1 MTSFTGGFFPQL
13 WITMWTT
20 RPVLGHGDSLTHDA
34 GSSHPAGG
42 QVHVTSDRD
51 SFSEVWQ
58 QVVAEL
64 NSDSAIGHDPL
75 TRQQKAWLSLVQP
88 LTLVEGFALLAVPTP
103 LVQ

>member
-1 MTSFTGGFFPQL
+1 MDNTAGS
-13 WITMWTT
+13 
-20 RPVLGHGDSLTHDA
+20 RHGDSLNHDA

-75 TRQQKAWLSLVQP
+75 TRQQRPGCRWYSR
-88 LTLVEGFALLAVPTP
+88 
-103 LVQ
+103 

>member
-1 MTSFTGGFFPQL
+1 M
-13 WITMWTT
+13 
-20 RPVLGHGDSLTHDA
+20 
-34 GSSHPAGG
+34 
-42 QVHVTSDRD
+42 TSDRD

-103 LVQ
+103 LVQEQIERNLRDTINTVLTRHLGHPVDLGVRIAAPTAPMPT